1 MPPWQQI
8 APIFLLPFLLLLS
21 WLTRTLPTTIHFPAS
36 PLRFKV
42 RRLADDPEQEKDSSS
57 TAKKTSSDAVNKSV
71 ESMNIR
77 TFLESRVPALFEPY
91 SPTWWLPG
99 GHLQTGY
106 VVAADFSHVDKVI
119 YERTLIRVPE
129 GGTLGIDVTP
139 TRHEAPDL
147 PDDIPIVVV
156 QHGLT
161 GGSYE
166 SYVRSILAAAC
177 TPRSQGGLGYRGA
190 VINCRG
196 CQFQCPQ
203 LLSFSNC

>member
-8 APIFLLPFLLLLS
+8 APLFCLPILLLLS
-21 WLTRTLPTTIHFPAS
+21 WLTRTVPTAIYFPAS

-42 RRLADDPEQEKDSSS
+42 RRLPSGELESDDPDPSAKGDVVAREKGSSLRKHS
-57 TAKKTSSDAVNKSV
+57 ANSL
-71 ESMNIR
+71 ESMSIQS
-77 TFLESRVPALFEPY
+77 FLESRVPNLFEPY
-91 SPTWWLPG
+91 NPTWWLPG

-106 VVAADFSHVDKVI
+106 VVAADFSEVDKVV

-139 TRHEAPDL
+139 TSNDAPDL
-147 PDDIPIVVV
+147 PDDTPVIVV

-166 SYVRSILAAAC
+166 SYVRSILASAC
-177 TPRSQGGLGYRGA
+177 APRAEGGLGYRGA

-196 CQFQCPQ
+196 CR
-203 LLSFSNC
+203 N